1 MSPSTTDLHEPAHRW
16 WQEVVQNE
24 GMGADVSGHHQPAAV
39 HFLPQSPDVYR
50 QGGQV
55 AAGRDER
62 VSQQDGSAK
71 VQRDKSTGSCGQR
84 EE

>member
-1 MSPSTTDLHEPAHRW
+1 M
-16 WQEVVQNE
+16 QNE
-24 GMGADVSGHHQPAAV
+24 GVGADVSRDHQPAAV
-39 HFLPQSPDVYR
+39 HFLPQSPDVYG

-71 VQRDKSTGSCGQR
+71 VQRDKSTGSCAETQMR
-84 EE
+84 INHFYFV